1 MLSLGGLRAVPPG
14 PCQLARHLLY
24 ISLMSLATSQT
35 VQACITSVLPGVAC
49 IVQYSASHTAVG
61 FYTDR
66 ALHCKTVRHPLS
78 RRSQACRPC
87 AYMAPLHCMFL
98 LEFNEASMHILRFF
112 CCVDI
117 GVTIPCF
124 EHTIGCFVLEP
135 VCIMTAAAIFT
146 PTPVILST
154 QSQVLLCC
162 LTGDPQYDTC
172 TLKGCLPSLLPG
184 IHQPS
189 WDCKLGIHTQGKLIS
204 RVLQLAILTAYCL
217 CPAVS
222 PW

>member
-1 MLSLGGLRAVPPG
+1 MCTLSLGGLRAVPPG

-66 ALHCKTVRHPLS
+66 ALNCKTVRHPLS

-98 LEFNEASMHILRFF
+98 LEFNEASIAMHILRFF
-112 CCVDI
+112 CSVDI

-124 EHTIGCFVLEP
+124 GH
-135 VCIMTAAAIFT
+135 
-146 PTPVILST
+146 
-154 QSQVLLCC
+154 
-162 LTGDPQYDTC
+162 TC
-172 TLKGCLPSLLPG
+172 TIVQSAALCLSLYA
-184 IHQPS
+184 S
-189 WDCKLGIHTQGKLIS
+189 
-204 RVLQLAILTAYCL
+204 
-217 CPAVS
+217 
-222 PW
+222 